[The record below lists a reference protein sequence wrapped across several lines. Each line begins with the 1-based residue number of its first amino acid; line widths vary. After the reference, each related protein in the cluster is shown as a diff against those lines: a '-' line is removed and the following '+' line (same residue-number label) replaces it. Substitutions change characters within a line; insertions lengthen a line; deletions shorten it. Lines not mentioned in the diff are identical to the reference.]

1 MPLSKAALPTVATVA
16 LPAVA
21 TVALP
26 AVATVAM
33 PTVATEKGYNDVGR
47 YSLSKR
53 VYEFF
58 LNDKRP

>member
-1 MPLSKAALPTVATVA
+1 MPLSKAALPTVAT
-16 LPAVA
+16 
-21 TVALP
+21 
-26 AVATVAM
+26 
-33 PTVATEKGYNDVGR
+33 EKGYNDMGR

>member
-1 MPLSKAALPTVATVA
+1 MPLSKAAVPTVATVA
-16 LPAVA
+16 L
-21 TVALP
+21 
-26 AVATVAM
+26 

>member
-16 LPAVA
+16 LPTVA

-26 AVATVAM
+26 A
-33 PTVATEKGYNDVGR
+33 VATEKGYNDVGR